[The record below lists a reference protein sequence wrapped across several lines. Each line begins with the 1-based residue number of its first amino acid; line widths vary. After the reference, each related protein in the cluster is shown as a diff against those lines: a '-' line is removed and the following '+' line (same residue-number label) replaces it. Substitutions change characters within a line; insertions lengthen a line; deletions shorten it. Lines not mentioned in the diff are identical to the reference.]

1 MRVRWHKNEN
11 NKMVQL
17 NQIAPMRYVAIIL
30 FIIAWATGAVSGIV
44 AWILL
49 LLLVDVQLDLKQ

>member
-49 LLLVDVQLDLKQ
+49 LLLVDVQLDLKR

>member
-1 MRVRWHKNEN
+1 MF
-11 NKMVQL
+11 QL

-30 FIIAWATGAVSGIV
+30 FIIAWATGAISGIV

-49 LLLVDVQLDLKQ
+49 LLLVDVQIDLKR

>member
-1 MRVRWHKNEN
+1 MRLRWHKNTN
-11 NKMVQL
+11 NKMFQL

-49 LLLVDVQLDLKQ
+49 LLLVDVQLDFKR